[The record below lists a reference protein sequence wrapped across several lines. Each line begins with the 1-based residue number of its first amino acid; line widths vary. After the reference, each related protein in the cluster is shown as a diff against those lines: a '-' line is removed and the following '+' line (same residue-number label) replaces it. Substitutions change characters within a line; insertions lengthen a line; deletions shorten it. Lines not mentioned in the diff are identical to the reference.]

1 MDVTMDPNVFL
12 VGRWTAN
19 NVHLCTVSPNCQS
32 INCDSTGFAIGTGS
46 STLIIS
52 QATNYVLS
60 ERYDQDTNKRGYL
73 AQLMVIEV
81 VNLLDAEMERVTAS
95 YALIDCIIQA

>member
-1 MDVTMDPNVFL
+1 MTKTQTKEAILYHQQEFL
-12 VGRWTAN
+12 S
-19 NVHLCTVSPNCQS
+19 L
-32 INCDSTGFAIGTGS
+32 
-46 STLIIS
+46 
-52 QATNYVLS
+52 
-60 ERYDQDTNKRGYL
+60 L